1 MPLDGN
7 TPIVLNLTFETTN
20 VVLGALSALPYE
32 RVAGLISSIQQQAS
46 PQVAAAKVSTQTAPV
61 DSQNPVV
68 TQ

>member
-32 RVAGLISSIQQQAS
+32 RVAGLIASIQQQAS

-61 DSQNPVV
+61 DLQNPVV